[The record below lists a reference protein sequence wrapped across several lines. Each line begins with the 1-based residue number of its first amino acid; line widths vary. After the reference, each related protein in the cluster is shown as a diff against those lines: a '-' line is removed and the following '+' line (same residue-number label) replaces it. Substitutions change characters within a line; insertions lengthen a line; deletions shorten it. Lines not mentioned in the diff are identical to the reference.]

1 MRLDRVG
8 GRGTGRELEVNAKRD
23 SMLTQFKAQTPRAG
37 EKHDKRK
44 RTRRGNDDDDEDDEA
59 FHRLTRR
66 LGSGQGGGMGE
77 LS

>member
-8 GRGTGRELEVNAKRD
+8 GRGTGREPEVNAKRD

-44 RTRRGNDDDDEDDEA
+44 RTRRGNDDDEDDEA
-59 FHRLTRR
+59 FHRLTKR
-66 LGSGQGGGMGE
+66 LGSDQGGGLGE